1 MQPQENK
8 NKIKLLFEI
17 IESTTGISKAQ
28 VSGKERLYKI
38 AMARNTMGV
47 MLHSELGM
55 TIMNAGSVINKDH
68 STIHHYIRKHEDKMK
83 YDSFYRKMYTKVTDT
98 FWEKMCVADA
108 RDIDIKI
115 KSLQKQIVE
124 LKRKQ
129 ELLIK

>member
-17 IESTTGISKAQ
+17 IQSVTGIPKEKVIS
-28 VSGKERLYKI
+28 KERTYKI
-38 AMARNTMGV
+38 AMCRNTMGV
-47 MLHSELGM
+47 MLHCELGM
-55 TIMNAGSVINKDH
+55 TIMNAGSVINRDH
-68 STIHHYIRKHEDKMK
+68 STIHHYIRNHEDNIH
-83 YDSFYRKMYTKVTDT
+83 YDSFYRKMYTKIADT

-108 RDIDIKI
+108 RDIDLKI
-115 KSLQKQIVE
+115 KSLQNQIVE